1 VTSVLAASL
10 ATPAAAPADDP
21 VADFADRVVS
31 RLTEHADLVDYL
43 CRALVDAIEQIIAE
57 GQLQRPPSEPAN
69 D

>member
-1 VTSVLAASL
+1 
-10 ATPAAAPADDP
+10 
-21 VADFADRVVS
+21 VVS
-31 RLTEHADLVDYL
+31 RLTEHADLVEYL